1 MRKPSFA
8 GSRSFSVLAI
18 LLACLLAS
26 LPAAAKPR
34 PAVALVHLFLPP
46 DDERSTALMG
56 WVRSLDHA
64 RDMLESRRIPTV
76 VSAVPPDDPAEL
88 HDLIALKPEVLIST
102 SPLLYPLVRDEA
114 ERHPDTVF
122 FACTDEKTEGS
133 MSGYQVR
140 TYEAHYLAG
149 LLAGSL
155 SGGAVGYLANDPY
168 QSEASRTRNANAFTL
183 GAQAANPAIRVL
195 YAPGKTPDDEIK
207 TLIAAGVD
215 IIDMERT
222 RPSLIKLLREH
233 SVRFIGTALR
243 VEDPLFLAAPEWDW
257 GKAFGDLIAQVR
269 FGLWRPRNVSYGIKE
284 GVVRLSA
291 FGPSVPDDLQSRV
304 RDEEKAIRN
313 GQSPFRGPV
322 RDTAGAVRIAE
333 RQTLTDAELRSMSWH
348 AQGLEPLPPVVS
360 ATPDA
365 DNAPDAATPPKN
377 ALQPVPASD

>member
-1 MRKPSFA
+1 MRKRSFA
-8 GSRSFSVLAI
+8 GARSFSVLAI

-46 DDERSTALMG
+46 EDERNTELMG
-56 WVRSLDHA
+56 WIRSLDHA
-64 RDMLESRRIPTV
+64 KDMLESRRIPTI

-88 HDLIALKPEVLIST
+88 RELAAMKPEVLITT

-114 ERHPDTVF
+114 ERHPDTDF
-122 FACTDEKTEGS
+122 LACTDEEADGS
-133 MSGYQVR
+133 LSGYQVR

-155 SGGAVGYLANDPY
+155 SDGAVGYLANDPY
-168 QSEASRTRNANAFTL
+168 QSEASRIRNANAFTL

-195 YAPGKTPDDEIK
+195 FAPGKTPDDDVK

-215 IIDMERT
+215 IVDMERT
-222 RPSLIKLLREH
+222 RPSLLKLLREH
-233 SVRFIGTALR
+233 SVRFIGTAQR

-257 GKAFGDLIAQVR
+257 GNAFGDLLAQVR

-304 RDEEKAIRN
+304 RNEEKAIRN
-313 GQSPFRGPV
+313 GRSPFRGPV
-322 RDTAGAVRIAE
+322 RDTAGNVRIAE
-333 RQTLTDAELRSMSWH
+333 RRTITDAELRSMNWRV
-348 AQGLEPLPPVVS
+348 QGLEPLPPVS
-360 ATPDA
+360 ATSDA
-365 DNAPDAATPPKN
+365 DSQGGTTPP
-377 ALQPVPASD
+377 APASN

>member
-1 MRKPSFA
+1 MRKRSFA
-8 GSRSFSVLAI
+8 GARSFSVLAI

-46 DDERSTALMG
+46 DDERRAELMG
-56 WVRSLDHA
+56 WIRSLDHA
-64 RDMLESRRIPTV
+64 RDMLESRRIPTI
-76 VSAVPPDDPAEL
+76 VSAVPTDDPAEL
-88 HDLIALKPEVLIST
+88 RELAAMKPEVLITT

-122 FACTDEKTEGS
+122 LACTDEEAEGS
-133 MSGYQVR
+133 LSGYQVR

-155 SGGAVGYLANDPY
+155 SDGAVGYLANDPY
-168 QSEASRTRNANAFTL
+168 QSEASRIRNANAFTL
-183 GAQAANPAIRVL
+183 GAQAANPAVRVL
-195 YAPGKTPDDEIK
+195 YAPGKTPDDDVK

-222 RPSLIKLLREH
+222 RPSLLRLLREH
-233 SVRFIGTALR
+233 SVRFIGTAQR

-257 GKAFGDLIAQVR
+257 GNAFGDLLAQVR

-304 RDEEKAIRN
+304 RNEEKAIRN
-313 GQSPFRGPV
+313 GRSPFRGPV
-322 RDTAGAVRIAE
+322 RDTAGNVRIAE
-333 RQTLTDAELRSMSWH
+333 RRTITDAELRSMNWRV
-348 AQGLEPLPPVVS
+348 QGLEPLPPVS
-360 ATPDA
+360 ATSD
-365 DNAPDAATPPKN
+365 DGSQGGTTPPSFP
-377 ALQPVPASD
+377 PVPASN